1 MEDENIQKQIIF
13 APAAAKDV
21 GDLKEPEDAY

>member
-1 MEDENIQKQIIF
+1 MEDENVQKQIIF
-13 APAAAKDV
+13 APAGVNDV